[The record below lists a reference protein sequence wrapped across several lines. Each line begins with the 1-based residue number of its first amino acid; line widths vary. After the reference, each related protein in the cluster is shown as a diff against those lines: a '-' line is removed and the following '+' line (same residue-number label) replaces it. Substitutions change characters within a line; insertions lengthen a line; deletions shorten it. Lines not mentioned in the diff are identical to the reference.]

1 MTLIFQDQEELYHE
15 INNGNQFTMKRILL
29 FFFILFTI
37 NTVFAQ
43 DFRQAVG
50 IRAGWTGGFEYR
62 VFTDDYN
69 SYKFLFSSRDRG
81 LQLHAMKEFHRYDLF
96 DFTDQ
101 LTFVFGGGIHLGYER
116 WDVRYYNYNTSYYR
130 TRSALIAGLDALAGL
145 EYTFYTVPI
154 SLGFEV
160 KPYFDLWGRD
170 IFDVNIFDFAF
181 TAKYLF

>member
-1 MTLIFQDQEELYHE
+1 MFQDQEELFQKIKYWKLF
-15 INNGNQFTMKRILL
+15 IMKRLL
-29 FFFILFTI
+29 FLLFIFFTV

-43 DFRQAVG
+43 EFRQAVG
-50 IRAGWTGGFEYR
+50 IRAGWTAGFEYR

-69 SYKFLFSSRDRG
+69 SFKFLLSSRERG

-101 LTFVFGGGIHLGYER
+101 LTFVFGGGLHAGYER
-116 WDVRYYNYNTSYYR
+116 WDVHFYNYNTSYYR
-130 TRSALIAGLDALAGL
+130 TRTSLIAGIDGLAAL
-145 EYTFYTVPI
+145 EYTFYTVPV

-160 KPYFDLWGRD
+160 KPYFDLWGRE
-170 IFDVNIFDFAF
+170 IFELNLFDFAF